1 MHIVGRVKQAKQVPD
16 SAVNIEAIALRYAP
30 VAIATVSG
38 DPEFRFL
45 YANEAFI
52 ASLALTGDPTG
63 RQLIEVIPGI
73 EDALLELLRR
83 ILQERTP
90 AGVRETD
97 VHSNNATAGP
107 KLWNADYVPVLDG
120 DGAVHSIVITC
131 LDPKSQIKAHKEELA
146 AAEAEHEARLR
157 TSLGITPVTVVH
169 RDRDLRVTWVYNPLI
184 NNPVRRLVGRTPEET
199 YRPES
204 AASLRAFYR
213 PVLERGQSVHSLIEL
228 SSAWANV
235 TRLYDMFAQP
245 LRDKDG
251 KICGVS
257 CSAYDVTQLAETK
270 KALEAREAQLRLA
283 LDAADMAE
291 WEYDI
296 KSGKIIHSS
305 SFSRLYGMPL
315 QQGPSSPEVFAARLA
330 SENRE
335 AIKSRF
341 VDAIAARQRT
351 VNRQYRITWPNGAE
365 RWIASRGQ
373 VQYENGQPVRIIGI
387 EMDITEERRTLE
399 LLERT
404 NAELEQFAYTASH
417 DLKEPMRTISSFT
430 TLLERHLE
438 DALDERARGYIDFI
452 RRGTQRMER
461 LINGLLEYARTSHI
475 GQEQEEVDLEE
486 VLLEVLQQLDS
497 MVASSGSEISYDP
510 LPLVRGDR
518 LMLSSVFQNLL
529 SNAMKFR
536 RDEAPAKIH
545 LSAERRGQ
553 QWLIK
558 IADDGPGIEPT
569 IRQKV
574 FEPFH
579 RLSRDENRPGAGL
592 GLALCKKI
600 VERHG
605 GRIWV
610 ETNPGGGSAFLFT
623 LPASEATTD

>member
-1 MHIVGRVKQAKQVPD
+1 MSDAAR
-16 SAVNIEAIALRYAP
+16 NIETVVLRHAP
-30 VAIATVSG
+30 VAIAAVSG
-38 DPEFRFL
+38 DPQFRFL

-63 RQLIEVIPGI
+63 RQLTEAIPGI

-90 AGVRETD
+90 VGVRETD
-97 VHSNNATAGP
+97 VPDVSTTARP
-107 KLWNADYVPVLDG
+107 KLWSADYVPVLDD

-131 LDPKSQIKAHKEELA
+131 LDPKSRIKAHHREEQA
-146 AAEAEHEARLR
+146 AAEAEHEGRLR

-169 RDRDLRVTWVYNPLI
+169 RDRDMRVTWVYNPLI
-184 NNPVRRLVGRTPEET
+184 SNPVRRLVGRTPEET

-204 AASLRAFYR
+204 AASLRAFYQ

-228 SSAWANV
+228 SSASANV

-245 LRDKDG
+245 LRDQDG
-251 KICGVS
+251 EVCGIS
-257 CSAYDVTQLAETK
+257 CAAYDVTRLVETHRV
-270 KALEAREAQLRLA
+270 LEAREAQLRLA

-330 SENRE
+330 SGCRE
-335 AIKSRF
+335 TIKSRF
-341 VDAIAARQRT
+341 VDAIVAGQKN
-351 VNRQYRITWPNGAE
+351 VNKQYRITWPNGTE

-404 NAELEQFAYTASH
+404 NAELEQFAYAASH
-417 DLKEPMRTISSFT
+417 DLKEPMRTISSFA

-475 GQEQEEVDLEE
+475 GQEQEEVHLEE
-486 VLLEVLQQLDS
+486 VLLEVVQQLDS
-497 MVASSGSEISYDP
+497 MIISSGSEISNDP

-518 LMLSSVFQNLL
+518 LMLSSVLQNLL

-536 RDEAPAKIH
+536 RGEAPAKIH
-545 LSAERRGQ
+545 LSAGRRGQ

-558 IADDGPGIEPT
+558 VADNGPGIESA

-600 VERHG
+600 IERHG

-610 ETNPGGGSAFLFT
+610 ETNPSGGSVFLFT
-623 LPASEATTD
+623 LPASEATTT